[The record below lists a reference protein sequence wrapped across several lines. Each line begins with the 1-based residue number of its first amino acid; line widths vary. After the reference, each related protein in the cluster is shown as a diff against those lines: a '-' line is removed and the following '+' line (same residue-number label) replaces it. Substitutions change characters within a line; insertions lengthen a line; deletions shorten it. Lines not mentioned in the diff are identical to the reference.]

1 MELYFLKEFSGVILN
16 IMELYYIIIVNI
28 FFKIMMVI
36 LGLLNVSCERVNVS
50 YISSPYDSIQ

>member
-50 YISSPYDSIQ
+50 YISSSYDSIQ